1 MIDYSST
8 VTASTSP
15 SSATSMS
22 AINSSLSSS
31 SSLATNSQSSSSSST
46 TAASSIFRQ
55 SSTTLTGGQSSLIS
69 SGSISSSSTATNLL
83 MHNAFGNIGS
93 GHIGGGIGGSIGGPP
108 PPTLDLNEF
117 PSLTG
122 QTVSINTFSQQTSTI
137 GRPAYVGIMKDN
149 VTNQS
154 GSNEFNIQSEDFP
167 ALPGASPGGTSAAT
181 SAAVAA
187 AFSQFQQQQQQHQN
201 LDGSNSGGQQQ
212 QQQQQDHQLLHHHHH
227 QENNRSMTTP
237 PSMGVGIGQTQQASA
252 NIASMSASSLFSS
265 LTSQHQSTNSANNNG
280 AKTSSSSNNQIPAI
294 NVSKDGMVTN
304 ISPGMLTDQYGIAG
318 LMAMLHQTKSNPNL
332 FALTIGYDIN
342 SLNMNLENKE
352 RIYHTFS
359 GPWNEKPLKPHE
371 IDYPVPPEY
380 LIFNS
385 IRDKLAQIKLTSY
398 CEDLL
403 FFLFYCLAGEN
414 MQAEVGAELYSR
426 EWRFHKDEGI
436 WITRKQGNPP
446 LEQSSNYERGSYIYF
461 DTNTWSKNQK
471 EMLIE
476 YDRLDGP
483 SHQ

>member
-8 VTASTSP
+8 VTAATSP
-15 SSATSMS
+15 SAATSIS
-22 AINSSLSSS
+22 GINSSS
-31 SSLATNSQSSSSSST
+31 SSNSQSST
-46 TAASSIFRQ
+46 TASSIFRQ
-55 SSTTLTGGQSSLIS
+55 SSTSLTGQSPGS
-69 SGSISSSSTATNLL
+69 SGSISSSATNLL

-93 GHIGGGIGGSIGGPP
+93 GHIGGGGISG

-122 QTVSINTFSQQTSTI
+122 QAVSINTFSQQSSAI

-167 ALPGASPGGTSAAT
+167 ALPGASPGGTAT
-181 SAAVAA
+181 SAAAVAA
-187 AFSQFQQQQQQHQN
+187 AFNQFQQQQQQQQN
-201 LDGSNSGGQQQ
+201 LDGNNSGGQQQ
-212 QQQQQDHQLLHHHHH
+212 QQDHQHLQHHHH
-227 QENNRSMTTP
+227 QENNRSVTTP
-237 PSMGVGIGQTQQASA
+237 PTLVGTTQQTAA
-252 NIASMSASSLFSS
+252 AVAAMSASSLTSSLFSS
-265 LTSQHQSTNSANNNG
+265 LSSHQSTNSANNNNNG
-280 AKTSSSSNNQIPAI
+280 AKTSSSNSQIPAI

-304 ISPGMLTDQYGIAG
+304 IPPGMLTDQYGIAG
-318 LMAMLHQTKSNPNL
+318 LMAMLHQANSNPNL
-332 FALTIGYDIN
+332 FALTIGYDVTA
-342 SLNMNLENKE
+342 LNMNLGTKD
-352 RIYHTFS
+352 RLYHTFP
-359 GPWNEKPLKPHE
+359 GPWNDKPLKPHE
-371 IDYPVPPEY
+371 IDYSVPPEY

-403 FFLFYCLAGEN
+403 FYLFYCLSGEH

-436 WITRKQGNPP
+436 WITRKQGSQP
-446 LEQSSNYERGSYIYF
+446 LEQSSNFERGSYIYF
-461 DTNTWSKNQK
+461 DLNTWSKNQK

-483 SHQ
+483 SNQ